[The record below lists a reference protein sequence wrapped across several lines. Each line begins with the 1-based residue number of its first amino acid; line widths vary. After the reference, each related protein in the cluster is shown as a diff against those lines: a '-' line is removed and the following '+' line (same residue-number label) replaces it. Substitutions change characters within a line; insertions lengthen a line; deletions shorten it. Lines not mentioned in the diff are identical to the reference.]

1 MYHSKWGLFLYRKTA
16 AIRIILHYVWSTAMS
31 KHRGNPEYLILCVPA
46 CIYSDSWQSC
56 VSRGYGEISF
66 ITWQLLIAQELVCS
80 IMVYFK
86 NVVNFAPSIKMITW
100 TNIVLCFLNY
110 SIFET
115 WFVQTNWSTC
125 GEWMGYF
132 GFYNTHLWQSDV
144 SRFFVDLR
152 IGR

>member
-1 MYHSKWGLFLYRKTA
+1 MRFISISKDCCYPNYITLCFVYCYDKTPRQS
-16 AIRIILHYVWSTAMS
+16 RISNTM
-31 KHRGNPEYLILCVPA
+31 CA
-46 CIYSDSWQSC
+46 CIYSDSLQSC
-56 VSRGYGEISF
+56 VSQDYGEISF

-86 NVVNFAPSIKMITW
+86 KVADFAPSIKMITW